1 MAQDFFILNSAGDF
15 ATPANWTSGVPT
27 STEDAEID
35 SAGGFAVSTASETVN
50 SIGTDSGDGLLIGGG
65 VFVVADGTGPEENEG
80 SISVVD
86 ASLAMEDG
94 TFVNP
99 GVLSL
104 AGYNSSN
111 VGTLLITDSVELAGS
126 GQVAMTIGGGPSANT
141 IEGFSFVE
149 VPTLT
154 NDNDTVSGDGTILG
168 LNFINTAGGLIETNN
183 SSSTSG
189 GDMQIEGS
197 AGGGSFT
204 NDGFMEINNGGEF
217 VFGVSGDTTIDND
230 GSIIFQGA
238 NKLTRLAVIGVV
250 TISAAGDGGRIEL
263 GDRRRLTTRSLR
275 PGWTPPSF
283 STSRRSTAPA
293 RSMILSFR
301 WTCCRGKSSRM
312 CQIRSCLS
320 LLRPSPTTTHS
331 LQLTAASWCST
342 VRSRTKE

>member
-1 MAQDFFILNSAGDF
+1 
-15 ATPANWTSGVPT
+15 
-27 STEDAEID
+27 
-35 SAGGFAVSTASETVN
+35 
-50 SIGTDSGDGLLIGGG
+50 
-65 VFVVADGTGPEENEG
+65 
-80 SISVVD
+80 
-86 ASLAMEDG
+86 
-94 TFVNP
+94 
-99 GVLSL
+99 
-104 AGYNSSN
+104 
-111 VGTLLITDSVELAGS
+111 
-126 GQVAMTIGGGPSANT
+126 MTIGGGPSANT

-275 PGWTPPSF
+275 PGWTPRLVLDKQTLDGDGTIDDPE
-283 STSRRSTAPA
+283 
-293 RSMILSFR
+293 LSLDLLS
-301 WTCCRGKSSRM
+301 GEIIADVPKSGVV
-312 CQIRSCLS
+312 CRSCDPHQ
-320 LLRPSPTTTHS
+320 RRHTR
-331 LQLTAASWCST
+331 CN
-342 VRSRTKE
+342 